1 MKKIRYDNPI
11 GVQVELTGRCNL
23 KCHHCYN
30 SSGDFGRFDVTDDG
44 WLTFFE
50 ELNKKYSFPTV
61 NITGGEPLLRKELL
75 FKILRL
81 FSKYNPSTRVR
92 IMTNGYYLDKVFLDT
107 LSQFDNPI
115 DFQISL
121 DGADKFEHQ
130 AVRIVKYSWEK
141 AIDACLM
148 VVNSGYE
155 LQMASTIT
163 SANYEK
169 IERLF
174 KLAILVGANSLGIGS
189 ALPLG
194 RGIQDKKG
202 LILSA
207 DIRNEVAHKLKE
219 LKKDYGSFLDINL
232 TSSLDEV
239 YNKYSNLTQDWLIV
253 DHRGN
258 VKIDTRLPYVV
269 GNIMSLSIEELW
281 MLVQQKYTDSV
292 VVTEISKALSEN
304 TIISNVERVLL

>member
-1 MKKIRYDNPI
+1 MKKIKYDNPI
-11 GVQVELTGRCNL
+11 GLQVELTGRCNL

-30 SSGDFGRFDVTDDG
+30 SSGDFGRFDVTDDS
-44 WLTFFE
+44 WIEFFE
-50 ELNKKYSFPTV
+50 ELNKKYSLPTV
-61 NITGGEPLLRKELL
+61 NITGGEPLLRRKLL
-75 FKILRL
+75 FKILEI
-81 FSKYNPSTRVR
+81 FSEYNPSTRVR
-92 IMTNGYYLDKVFLDT
+92 IMTNGYYLNQSFLDV
-107 LSQFDNPI
+107 LSQYNNPI

-121 DGADKFEHQ
+121 DGADKSEHQ

-148 VVNSGYE
+148 VVNSGYR
-155 LQMASTIT
+155 LQIASTIT

-174 KLAILVGANSLGIGS
+174 KLALLVGADSLGIGS

-207 DIRNEVAHKLKE
+207 DTRNEVANRLKN
-219 LKKDYGSFLDINL
+219 LKRDYTPFLDINL
-232 TSSLDEV
+232 TSSLSEV
-239 YNKYSNLTQDWLIV
+239 YQKYSELEQDWLII

-269 GNIMSLSIEELW
+269 GNIQSLSIENLW
-281 MLVQQKYTDSV
+281 RLVQQKYVDPMIM
-292 VVTEISKALSEN
+292 TEISKALSDN
-304 TIISNVERVLL
+304 TIISNVERIMI